1 MLIGIDITRSA
12 PSALA
17 ASCGSTSAAGFEVD
31 RILPTLT
38 PLVLIRLVM
47 VRTPEYGRTR
57 RQTRRQH
64 LLAWSRDRV
73 DARTREAAATSPRT
87 ALAERTCRPERA
99 APRRHDSQPR
109 HTSHPRL
116 GFDLGVLLGLHCLWS
131 ISIGC

>member
-17 ASCGSTSAAGFEVD
+17 ASCGSTSAVGFEAD
-31 RILPTLT
+31 RIRLALT

-47 VRTPEYGRTR
+47 VRTPEYGRTH
-57 RQTRRQH
+57 RQTRRQP

-73 DARTREAAATSPRT
+73 AARTREAAATSPRT

-116 GFDLGVLLGLHCLWS
+116 GVRSSRLHRSRQVIRQLR
-131 ISIGC
+131 